1 MPPTTYKTSTILVS
15 MGRRMRVFKSIEEMP
30 DGLKKRVTENMSG
43 PNSRTLV
50 VADRRGREYLLKA
63 LKRAGEASVEKR
75 KKVYS
80 DTLTRKC
87 RKLSAWWVEIGL
99 ITMLGAACWAL
110 FRWN

>member
-1 MPPTTYKTSTILVS
+1 MPHTTYKTSTILVS
-15 MGRRMRVFKSIEEMP
+15 TGRRTRVFKSIEEMP
-30 DGLKKRVTENMSG
+30 AKLKKRVTENMAG

-63 LKRAGEASVEKR
+63 LKRAGEATVESR
-75 KKVYS
+75 KKCYS
-80 DTLTRKC
+80 DTITQNCK
-87 RKLSAWWVEIGL
+87 KLSAWWIELGL

>member
-1 MPPTTYKTSTILVS
+1 MPPTTYKTSTILIS
-15 MGRRMRVFKSIEEMP
+15 TGRRTRVFKSIEEMP
-30 DGLKKRVTENMSG
+30 DGLKKRVTENMAG

-63 LKRAGEASVEKR
+63 LKRAGEASVENR
-75 KKVYS
+75 RKVYS
-80 DTLTRKC
+80 DTLTRNY